1 MGTQRITN
9 AFKKGHT
16 AFIPYMVMGYP
27 TIDES
32 LNIGKALAD
41 CGADIIELGVP
52 FSDPLA
58 DGPTIQAAG
67 QQALAN
73 RINLGKCIE
82 MAATLRKDGVEIPL
96 LVMTYFNPIL
106 AYGIERC
113 VQDCAKVGIDGF
125 IIPDLPPEES
135 REMEEACSQ
144 EDLAIIYLLA
154 PNSPEDRISLVAEK
168 SKGFIYMVSLTGVTG
183 ARESLPADLAAFIAR
198 VRAKADQPLAVGFG
212 ISNGTQAAAVGKLA
226 DGVIVGSALVKKGA
240 QSLDAL
246 KELATEIRNAIP

>member
-1 MGTQRITN
+1 MGTQRITD
-9 AFKKGHT
+9 AFIKGHT

-27 TIDES
+27 TIDAS
-32 LNIGKALAD
+32 RNIGKALAE

-73 RINLGKCIE
+73 GINLGKCIE
-82 MAATLRKDGVEIPL
+82 MAAGLRRDGIETPF
-96 LVMTYFNPIL
+96 LVMTYINPVL

-113 VQDCAKVGIDGF
+113 VQDCAKAGIDGF

-135 REMEEACSQ
+135 QEMEQACSQ

-154 PNSPEDRISLVAEK
+154 PNSPEDRIALLAEK
-168 SKGFIYMVSLTGVTG
+168 SKEFIYMVSLTGVTG
-183 ARESLPADLAAFIAR
+183 ARESLPADLAAFVAR
-198 VRAKADQPLAVGFG
+198 VRAKVDLPLAVGFG

-226 DGVIVGSALVKKGA
+226 DGVIVGSALVKKSA
-240 QSLDAL
+240 QSLDML
-246 KELATEIRNAIP
+246 KELASEIRDALP

>member
-1 MGTQRITN
+1 MGTQKILN
-9 AFKKGHT
+9 AFKQGHT

-32 LNIGKALAD
+32 LKIGKALAD

-67 QQALAN
+67 QVALKN
-73 RINLGKCIE
+73 GINLKKCIE
-82 MAATLRKDGVEIPL
+82 MAAALRKDGVEIPL

-106 AYGIERC
+106 SYGIERC
-113 VQDCAKVGIDGF
+113 VQDCVEAGIDGY

-135 REMEEACSQ
+135 AEMEAAC
-144 EDLAIIYLLA
+144 DKADMAMIYLLA
-154 PNSPEDRISLVAEK
+154 PNSPEDRITLVAEK
-168 SKGFIYMVSLTGVTG
+168 AKGFIYMVSLTGVTG
-183 ARESLPADLAAFIAR
+183 ARASLPPDLADFIKR
-198 VRAKADQPLAVGFG
+198 VRARAKQPLAVGFG
-212 ISNGTQAAAVGKLA
+212 IGNGQQAAVVGNLA

-246 KELATEIRNAIP
+246 KELATELRNAIL

>member
-1 MGTQRITN
+1 MGIQRINN
-9 AFKKGHT
+9 AFRKGHT

-27 TIDES
+27 TVDAS
-32 LNIGKALAD
+32 VNICKALVD

-73 RINLGKCIE
+73 GINLGKCIE
-82 MAATLRKDGVEIPL
+82 MAAGLRRIGIETPF
-96 LVMTYFNPIL
+96 LVMTYFNPVL
-106 AYGIERC
+106 AYGIECC
-113 VQDCAKVGIDGF
+113 VQDCAKAGIDGF

-135 REMEEACSQ
+135 REMEVACSQ
-144 EDLAIIYLLA
+144 QDLAIIYLLA
-154 PNSPEDRISLVAEK
+154 PNSPEDRIALVAEK
-168 SKGFIYMVSLTGVTG
+168 SKEFIYMVSLTGVTG

-198 VRAKADQPLAVGFG
+198 VRAKVDLPLAVGFG
-212 ISNGTQAAAVGKLA
+212 ISNGAQAAAVGKLA
-226 DGVIVGSALVKKGA
+226 DGVIVGSALVKKSA

-246 KELATEIRNAIP
+246 KELASEIRNALP